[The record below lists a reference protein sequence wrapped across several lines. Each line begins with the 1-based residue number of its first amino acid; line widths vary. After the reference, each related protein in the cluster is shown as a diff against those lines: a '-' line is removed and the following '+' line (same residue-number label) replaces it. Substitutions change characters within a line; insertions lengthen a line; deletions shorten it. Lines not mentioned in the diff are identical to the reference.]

1 MTFMIAVLD
10 IFRAL
15 ADPTRLRI
23 LALLDD
29 IELAIG
35 EVAQVI
41 GQSQPRVS
49 RHVRILIDAGLV
61 DRHKEGGWVFLK
73 MADSDAARAY
83 RAFVEE
89 FEQSPDEQTV
99 MAADRAA
106 LSDVH
111 EERNAAARRYF
122 AEHAREWDAIRSL
135 YAPDG
140 EIEKAMAKL
149 LGSRPLGRLLDIG
162 TGTGRMVELFA
173 HQADIAVAFDR
184 SSEML
189 RIARA
194 KLVPSAQPVD
204 FVQGDFNALPFAS
217 GAFDTAILHQVLHY
231 SRTPQRVIAEVARV
245 LTPGGI
251 ALFADFAP
259 HMREDLRTGS
269 AHARLGFAH
278 EHMRAWLGEEG
289 MQLESQSEIGGGE
302 LTVCLWLARRGAD
315 DEAGK
320 DDDEAWKSTAHQKR
334 HAA

>member
-1 MTFMIAVLD
+1 MTDVLD
-10 IFRAL
+10 TFRAL

-23 LALLDD
+23 LALLGDV
-29 IELAIG
+29 ELAIG

-61 DRHKEGGWVFLK
+61 NRHKEGGWVFLR
-73 MADSDAARAY
+73 MADSDAAHAY
-83 RAFVEE
+83 RTFVHTTEYSSEE
-89 FEQSPDEQTV
+89 QATI
-99 MAADRAA
+99 AADRAA
-106 LSDVH
+106 LAHVH
-111 EERNAAARRYF
+111 EERNAAAHRYF
-122 AEHAREWDAIRSL
+122 AEHAEAWDAIRSL

-149 LGSRPLGRLLDIG
+149 LGPRPLGRLLDIG

-173 HQADIAVAFDR
+173 SQAEIAVAFDR

-194 KLVPSAQPVD
+194 KLVPNESRVD
-204 FVQGDFNALPFAS
+204 FVQGDFNALPFERAD
-217 GAFDTAILHQVLHY
+217 FDTAILHQVLHY

-245 LTPGGI
+245 LVPGGI

-259 HMREDLRTGS
+259 HMREDLRSGS

-278 EHMRAWLGEEG
+278 DQMREWLREEG

-302 LTVCLWLARRGAD
+302 LTVCLWLARRGAGE
-315 DEAGK
+315 DEG
-320 DDDEAWKSTAHQKR
+320 DSQIWNSDAHQQR

>member
-1 MTFMIAVLD
+1 MILMTAVLD

-23 LALLDD
+23 LTLLEG

-61 DRHKEGGWVFLK
+61 DRRKEGGWAFLK
-73 MADSDAARAY
+73 LADSDAARAY
-83 RAFVEE
+83 RAFANETGRSPE
-89 FEQSPDEQTV
+89 EQSIID
-99 MAADRAA
+99 ADRGA
-106 LSDVH
+106 LAEVN

-122 AEHAREWDAIRSL
+122 ADHAEEWDAIRSL
-135 YAPDG
+135 YAPDD
-140 EIEKAMAKL
+140 EIESAMAGL
-149 LGSRPLGRLLDIG
+149 LGPRPLGRLLDIG

-173 HQADIAVAFDR
+173 SQAKIAVAFDR

-194 KLVPSAQPVD
+194 KLAPSGTPVE
-204 FVQGDFNALPFAS
+204 FVQGDFNTLPFERAV
-217 GAFDTAILHQVLHY
+217 FDTVILHQVLHY
-231 SRTPQRVIAEVARV
+231 SRTPNRVIAEVARV
-245 LTPGGI
+245 LAPGGI

-278 EHMRAWLGEEG
+278 EQMGEWLRDEG
-289 MQLESQSEIGGGE
+289 MQLESQTEIGGGE
-302 LTVCLWLARRGAD
+302 LTVCLWLARRGAED
-315 DEAGK
+315 GAGEMWHS
-320 DDDEAWKSTAHQKR
+320 DAHQQR

>member
-1 MTFMIAVLD
+1 MTFMTAVLD

-23 LALLDD
+23 LALLGD

-61 DRHKEGGWVFLK
+61 DRHKEGGWVFLR
-73 MADSDAARAY
+73 MSDSGAARAY
-83 RAFVEE
+83 RAFVLETERSPEE
-89 FEQSPDEQTV
+89 QAII
-99 MAADRAA
+99 AADRAA
-106 LSDVH
+106 LAKVH
-111 EERNAAARRYF
+111 EERNAAAQRYF
-122 AEHAREWDAIRSL
+122 AEHADEWDAIRSL

-140 EIEKAMAKL
+140 EIESAMAKL

-173 HQADIAVAFDR
+173 QQAEIAVAFDR

-194 KLVPSAQPVD
+194 KLVPSESHVD
-204 FVQGDFNALPFAS
+204 FVQGDFNALPFERAE
-217 GAFDTAILHQVLHY
+217 FDTAILHQVLHY
-231 SRTPQRVIAEVARV
+231 SRIPQRVIAEVARV

-278 EHMRAWLGEEG
+278 DQMREWLRDEG

-302 LTVCLWLARRGAD
+302 LTVCLWLARRGA
-315 DEAGK
+315 GK
-320 DDDEAWKSTAHQKR
+320 VDGDIWNSDAHQKR

>member
-1 MTFMIAVLD
+1 MTPVLD

-23 LALLDD
+23 LALLEG

-41 GQSQPRVS
+41 DQSQPRVS

-73 MADSDAARAY
+73 MSASAAAQAYRGFIDAAARSP
-83 RAFVEE
+83 EE
-89 FEQSPDEQTV
+89 QAMIT
-99 MAADRAA
+99 ADRAA
-106 LSDVH
+106 LAEVH
-111 EERNAAARRYF
+111 EERNAAAQRYF
-122 AEHAREWDAIRSL
+122 ADHAAEWDAIRSL

-140 EIEKAMAKL
+140 EIEQAMAEL

-173 HQADIAVAFDR
+173 GQAEIAVAFDR

-194 KLVPSAQPVD
+194 KLVPGRARVE
-204 FVQGDFNALPFAS
+204 FVQGDFNALPFECAE
-217 GAFDTAILHQVLHY
+217 FDTAILHQVLHY
-231 SRTPQRVIAEVARV
+231 SRSPQRVIAEVARV
-245 LTPGGI
+245 LAPGGL

-278 EHMRAWLGEEG
+278 DQMREWLRDEG
-289 MQLESQSEIGGGE
+289 MRLESQSEIGGGE
-302 LTVCLWLARRGAD
+302 LTVCLWLARRST
-315 DEAGK
+315 DEGLGDSAG
-320 DDDEAWKSTAHQKR
+320 ELWNSGAHQQR